1 MDIGLYNE
9 NKLISEQM
17 EKQSRCTFCKSGRL
31 RPGHT
36 TMTLER
42 GTMTVVIKQV
52 PARVCDTCG
61 EAYLEEEVVEQ
72 LFREADEA
80 VARGAEVEVRH
91 YVAA

>member
-1 MDIGLYNE
+1 ME
-9 NKLISEQM
+9 EQR
-17 EKQSRCTFCKSGRL
+17 RCVFCKGGRL
-31 RPGHT
+31 GPGHT

-42 GTMTVVIKQV
+42 GAMTVVIKHV

-61 EAYLEEEVVEQ
+61 EAYLEEAVVEQ

-80 VARGAEVEVRH
+80 VARGAEVEVRQ